1 MSHRRDTGP
10 TSAGSSV
17 ENERGIASGAS
28 GAPPVSRKVT
38 TPQVKLLG
46 ALLSS
51 LSLAEEHGGAEIA
64 LEASGV
70 KMDDAGRLRVVAE
83 RVTSLLSSEVVNDPV
98 REALALGFLAGR
110 VAHRP
115 RSRRPRDPTSFLID
129 RDLLVQAAE
138 GESILRLPWFEEGL
152 FVGRQLPDI
161 TEMPSEVRKTATEN
175 YRAAL
180 TGERRCFTFTS
191 YGHSYNV
198 EAVPMLDEHEMAVGV
213 LAVATPALCSEPSA
227 GAFEQTVARFERSA
241 SGAEKLAERHA
252 REGHRADEL
261 AARRAAYKARRGA
274 DRMREKARQ
283 LRNRSGQVPTLT
295 EREIDVLQLASHG
308 LTGDEIAE
316 HLGVSAATVKTHH
329 HNIYVRLCVS
339 DKAEAVACALRHG
352 MID

>member
-1 MSHRRDTGP
+1 M
-10 TSAGSSV
+10 
-17 ENERGIASGAS
+17 
-28 GAPPVSRKVT
+28 
-38 TPQVKLLG
+38 KLLA

-51 LSLAEEHGGAEIA
+51 LSLAEEHGAAEIA

-70 KMDDAGRLRVVAE
+70 RVDDAGRLRVVADP
-83 RVTSLLSSEVVNDPV
+83 VTSLFSAEVVNDPV

-115 RSRRPRDPTSFLID
+115 RWRSAHDPTSFLMD

-138 GESILRLPWFEEGL
+138 GESIMRLPWFEKGL

-161 TEMPSEVRKTATEN
+161 TEMPLQVREAATEN
-175 YRAAL
+175 YLAAL
-180 TGERRCFTFTS
+180 SGERRCFVFTS
-191 YGHSYNV
+191 YGYSYKV
-198 EAVPMLDEHEMAVGV
+198 EAVPMLDEHEAAVGV

-227 GAFEQTVARFERSA
+227 DALEQTVARFERSA

-252 REGHRADEL
+252 HEGRHAEEL
-261 AARRAAYKARRGA
+261 AARRAAVKARRGA
-274 DRMREKARQ
+274 GRMREKARQ
-283 LRNRSGQVPTLT
+283 LRDRTGQVPTLT

-308 LTGDEIAE
+308 LTVDEIAE
-316 HLGVSAATVKTHH
+316 HLCVSAATVKTHH
-329 HNIYVRLCVS
+329 HNIYVRLGVS